1 MSNDTIIANIEEL
14 YVFAKTGTVVGQQ
27 QSTVINTT
35 TTTSGGGGYLHQ
47 GTGYVNAPTTTVS
60 TSSSEKLR
68 LFFRDDNGKEIEAEF
83 SDTPFG
89 VREGHRVSV
98 VYAGPMVLKSGYPVA
113 LINHS
118 TGNDK
123 IFLRVVDR
131 LLPKLSGGLA
141 LGFILGTPIAFLVLG
156 AMIFESAAGFLI
168 LGMIVGF
175 IPVIMKLSRRKA
187 LAEAVVDR
195 IRSKVAE
202 IIAQEKEAGET
213 A

>member
-1 MSNDTIIANIEEL
+1 MSNDTKIANVDEL
-14 YVFAKTGTVVGQQ
+14 YVFVKTGTVVGQQ

-35 TTTSGGGGYLHQ
+35 ATTSGGGGYLHQ
-47 GTGYVNAPTTTVS
+47 GTGHVHAPTTTVS

-68 LFFRDDNGKEIEAEF
+68 IFFREDNGKEIEAEF

-98 VYAGPMVLKSGYPVA
+98 VYEGPMALKSGYPVA

-118 TGNDK
+118 TGNEK

-131 LLPKLSGGLA
+131 LIPKLSGGLA
-141 LGFILGTPIAFLVLG
+141 LGFILGTPIAFLILG
-156 AMIFESAAGFLI
+156 AMIFESAAGFLV
-168 LGMIVGF
+168 LGMIAGF

-187 LAEAVVDR
+187 LMNAVVDR
-195 IRSKVAE
+195 IKAKVAE
-202 IIAQEKEAGET
+202 VVAEEK
-213 A
+213 

>member
-98 VYAGPMVLKSGYPVA
+98 VYAGPTVLKSGYPVA

-123 IFLRVVDR
+123 IPFL
-131 LLPKLSGGLA
+131 L
-141 LGFILGTPIAFLVLG
+141 LG